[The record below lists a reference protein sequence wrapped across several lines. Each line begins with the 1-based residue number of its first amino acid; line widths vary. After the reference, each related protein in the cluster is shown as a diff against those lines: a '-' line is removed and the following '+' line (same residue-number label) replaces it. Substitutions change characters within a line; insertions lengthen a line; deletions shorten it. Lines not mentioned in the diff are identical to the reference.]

1 MLIVIDKIR
10 KRVGA
15 VAIVVLLSAGMVSGP
30 TSLAGAAEGHLH
42 FILVA
47 ADVAPDTDGVK
58 PLLVISGNGSFTS
71 GWVKG
76 GGGYT
81 YVDVATEVPKTI
93 LSTGTWK
100 ATEVLKWTPSEGG
113 ATYGRVRPGVLDLR
127 IDLMPEQGPVI
138 KGATLRINCN
148 VGLAGIKNKDPD
160 TPDTGETLA
169 EGFWLTIP
177 DTANFGPTGSVGQ
190 FVPMDPIIGVT
201 EITL

>member
-1 MLIVIDKIR
+1 MPRVMEKLCQRAGTSAIAALLI
-10 KRVGA
+10 
-15 VAIVVLLSAGMVSGP
+15 AGMAWGGS
-30 TSLAGAAEGHLH
+30 SLARAAEGHLH
-42 FILVA
+42 FLFVA
-47 ADVAPDTDGVK
+47 VDVAPDTDGVK
-58 PLLVISGNGSFTS
+58 PLLVLSGNGSFTS

-81 YVDVATEVPKTI
+81 YADVATEIPKTI

-148 VGLAGIKNKDPD
+148 VGLAGIKNKDA
-160 TPDTGETLA
+160 DTGEDLA

-177 DTANFGPTGSVGQ
+177 ATASFGPTSSVGQ
-190 FVPMDPIIGVT
+190 FVPKDPILGITV
-201 EITL
+201 ITL